1 MPKSIRLKQNLPKG
15 VMNVISKREFVSNFS
30 GHNPELQSSLVK

>member
-1 MPKSIRLKQNLPKG
+1 MPKSIRLKQN
-15 VMNVISKREFVSNFS
+15 MNVISKRESVSNFS